1 MAAFRKK
8 SIFIKVFTQLYLP
21 SAFTPNG
28 DGLNDFFRIPPGSLN
43 SLSSLVIYDRWGNK
57 VYELLNATNGN
68 VAWDGKNQAGTDCA
82 EGTYYY
88 ILKATGKDD
97 KAYEYKGNISLFR

>member
-1 MAAFRKK
+1 M
-8 SIFIKVFTQLYLP
+8 VMLH
-21 SAFTPNG
+21 G
-28 DGLNDFFRIPPGSLN
+28 M
-43 SLSSLVIYDRWGNK
+43 
-57 VYELLNATNGN
+57 E
-68 VAWDGKNQAGTDCA
+68 KNQAGNDCA